1 MPLLIDTCVFLW
13 ILTDSEKL
21 NTDTRN
27 LIEKNTPCYLSSISL
42 AEIEIKRSI
51 GKLDIPDQYR
61 QYISI
66 SGLQELEYTFT
77 DSEVLNR
84 LPFHHKDPF
93 DRILIAQ
100 AMSRN
105 ITIMTAD
112 KIFTKYPVRIM
123 LID

>member
-61 QYISI
+61 KYISI
-66 SGLQELEYTFT
+66 SGLQELEYTFM